1 MFCKNCG
8 RQLLPNEKFCADCG
22 TPVSEQESG
31 TQREQTAEQSAAY
44 SQPIE
49 QPTEVNAWNEQT
61 QPVEVQQ
68 TDAFNNQ
75 TAANDYAAPQY
86 QTVNAQG
93 GYNQYQNGQ
102 QGGYTYDYNNQAVQ
116 PQYAQPM
123 PKKKSKAPF
132 IITACGVAVAL
143 VIAIA
148 VFFIF
153 TNLNKATTPQG
164 QIQGTW
170 VAEEDGV
177 KIQLEFK
184 PDGTINIPNAK
195 ELGKLISSYAGSSDY
210 GDFINYDEI
219 FNMIKL
225 TYSIDDQK
233 TLSVNFEVS
242 FINQSQSQSL
252 KWSDDPA
259 NGGSDTW
266 GIDGDNLYIAGVKLT
281 RVNS

>member
-22 TPVSEQESG
+22 TPVPVQESAI
-31 TQREQTAEQSAAY
+31 QNEKPIAENQSVEQTADMN
-44 SQPIE
+44 
-49 QPTEVNAWNEQT
+49 VRNEQT

-153 TNLNKATTPQG
+153 TNLNKATPQG

-177 KIQLEFK
+177 RIQLEFK

-210 GDFINYDEI
+210 SDFINYDEI

-225 TYSIDDQK
+225 TYSIYDQK

-266 GIDGDNLYIAGVKLT
+266 GIDGDNLYIAGTKLT

>member
-22 TPVSEQESG
+22 APVPVQESAV
-31 TQREQTAEQSAAY
+31 QNEQPIAENQSVEQTADMN
-44 SQPIE
+44 
-49 QPTEVNAWNEQT
+49 VRNEQT

-102 QGGYTYDYNNQAVQ
+102 QGGYSYDYNNQGVQ
-116 PQYAQPM
+116 PQYAQPI
-123 PKKKSKAPF
+123 PKKKSKTPF

-153 TNLNKATTPQG
+153 TNLNKATPQG

-177 KIQLEFK
+177 RVQLEFK

-210 GDFINYDEI
+210 SDFINYDEI

-233 TLSVNFEVS
+233 TLSVSFEVS

-266 GIDGDNLYIAGVKLT
+266 GIDGDNLYIAGTKLT

>member
-22 TPVSEQESG
+22 TPVPVQESAI
-31 TQREQTAEQSAAY
+31 QNEKPIAENQSVEQTADMN
-44 SQPIE
+44 
-49 QPTEVNAWNEQT
+49 VRNEQT

-102 QGGYTYDYNNQAVQ
+102 QGGYSYDYNNQGVQ
-116 PQYAQPM
+116 PQYTQPI
-123 PKKKSKAPF
+123 PKKKSKTPF

-153 TNLNKATTPQG
+153 TNLNKATPQG

-177 KIQLEFK
+177 RIQLEFK

-210 GDFINYDEI
+210 SDFINYDEI

-266 GIDGDNLYIAGVKLT
+266 GIDGDNLYIAGTKLT

>member
-22 TPVSEQESG
+22 APVPVQESAI
-31 TQREQTAEQSAAY
+31 QNEKPIAENQSVEQTADMN
-44 SQPIE
+44 
-49 QPTEVNAWNEQT
+49 VRNEQT

-102 QGGYTYDYNNQAVQ
+102 QGGYSYDYNNQGVQ
-116 PQYAQPM
+116 PQYAQPI
-123 PKKKSKAPF
+123 PKKKSKTPF

-153 TNLNKATTPQG
+153 TNLNKATPQG

-177 KIQLEFK
+177 RIQLEFK

-210 GDFINYDEI
+210 SDFINYDEI

-281 RVNS
+281 RVNG

>member
-22 TPVSEQESG
+22 APVPVQESAV
-31 TQREQTAEQSAAY
+31 QNEKPIAENQSVEQTADMN
-44 SQPIE
+44 
-49 QPTEVNAWNEQT
+49 VRNEQT

-123 PKKKSKAPF
+123 PKKKSKTPF

-153 TNLNKATTPQG
+153 TNLNKATPQG

-177 KIQLEFK
+177 RIQLEFK

-195 ELGKLISSYAGSSDY
+195 ELGKLISSYAGSSGY

-233 TLSVNFEVS
+233 TLSVSFEVS

-266 GIDGDNLYIAGVKLT
+266 GIDGDNLYIAGTKLT

>member
-22 TPVSEQESG
+22 TPVPVQESAI
-31 TQREQTAEQSAAY
+31 QNEKPIAENQSVEQTADMN
-44 SQPIE
+44 
-49 QPTEVNAWNEQT
+49 VRNEQT

-102 QGGYTYDYNNQAVQ
+102 QGGYSYDYNNQGVQ
-116 PQYAQPM
+116 PQYVQPI
-123 PKKKSKAPF
+123 PKKKSKTPF

-153 TNLNKATTPQG
+153 TNLNKATPQG

-177 KIQLEFK
+177 RIQLEFK

-210 GDFINYDEI
+210 SDFINYDEI

-266 GIDGDNLYIAGVKLT
+266 GIDGDNLYIAGTKLT

>member
-22 TPVSEQESG
+22 TPVPEQEVSVQSEQ
-31 TQREQTAEQSAAY
+31 TVEQPVAY
-44 SQPIE
+44 NQPIE
-49 QPTEVNAWNEQT
+49 QQTEVNAQNEQT
-61 QPVEVQQ
+61 QPVENQQ
-68 TDAFNNQ
+68 TDAYNQ
-75 TAANDYAAPQY
+75 MHANDYSAPQY

-102 QGGYTYDYNNQAVQ
+102 QGGYAYDYNNQAVQ

-123 PKKKSKAPF
+123 PKKKSKTPF
-132 IITACGVAVAL
+132 IITACGIAVAL
-143 VIAIA
+143 AIAIA
-148 VFFIF
+148 AFFIF
-153 TNLNKATTPQG
+153 TNLNKATPQG

-177 KIQLEFK
+177 SVQLEFK

-233 TLSVNFEVS
+233 TLSVSFEVS
-242 FINQSQSQSL
+242 FINQSQTQSL

-266 GIDGDNLYIAGVKLT
+266 GIDGDTLYIAGTKLT
-281 RVNS
+281 RINN

>member
-22 TPVSEQESG
+22 TPVPVQESAI
-31 TQREQTAEQSAAY
+31 QNEKPIAENQSVEQTADMN
-44 SQPIE
+44 
-49 QPTEVNAWNEQT
+49 VRNEQT

-102 QGGYTYDYNNQAVQ
+102 QGGYSYDYNNQAVQ

-123 PKKKSKAPF
+123 PKKKSKTPF

-148 VFFIF
+148 AFFIF
-153 TNLNKATTPQG
+153 TNLNKATPQG

-177 KIQLEFK
+177 RIQLEFK

-210 GDFINYDEI
+210 SDFINYDEI

-266 GIDGDNLYIAGVKLT
+266 GIDGDNLYIAGTKLT

>member
-22 TPVSEQESG
+22 APVPVQESAVQNEK
-31 TQREQTAEQSAAY
+31 TIAENQSVEQTADMN
-44 SQPIE
+44 
-49 QPTEVNAWNEQT
+49 VRNEQT

-102 QGGYTYDYNNQAVQ
+102 QGGYSYDYNNQGVQ
-116 PQYAQPM
+116 PQYAQPI
-123 PKKKSKAPF
+123 PKKKSKTPF

-153 TNLNKATTPQG
+153 TNLNKATPQG

-177 KIQLEFK
+177 RIQLEFK

-233 TLSVNFEVS
+233 TLSVSFEVS

>member
-22 TPVSEQESG
+22 APVPVQESAI
-31 TQREQTAEQSAAY
+31 QNEKPIAENQSVEQTADMN
-44 SQPIE
+44 
-49 QPTEVNAWNEQT
+49 VRNEQT

-102 QGGYTYDYNNQAVQ
+102 QGGYSYDYNNQAVQ

-123 PKKKSKAPF
+123 PKKKSKTPF

-148 VFFIF
+148 AFFIF
-153 TNLNKATTPQG
+153 TNLNKATPQG

-177 KIQLEFK
+177 RIQLEFK

-210 GDFINYDEI
+210 SDFINYDEI

-266 GIDGDNLYIAGVKLT
+266 GIDGDNLYIAGTKLT

>member
-22 TPVSEQESG
+22 TPVPVQESAV
-31 TQREQTAEQSAAY
+31 QNE
-44 SQPIE
+44 QPIAE
-49 QPTEVNAWNEQT
+49 N
-61 QPVEVQQ
+61 QPVENHQ
-68 TDAFNNQ
+68 TDAYNQ
-75 TAANDYAAPQY
+75 MPANDYSAPQY

-102 QGGYTYDYNNQAVQ
+102 QSGYTYDYNNQAVQ

-123 PKKKSKAPF
+123 PKKKSKTPF
-132 IITACGVAVAL
+132 IITACGIAVAL
-143 VIAIA
+143 VVAIA
-148 VFFIF
+148 AFFIF
-153 TNLNKATTPQG
+153 NGLNKNTPQG

-170 VAEEDGV
+170 VAEENGV
-177 KIQLEFK
+177 RIQLEFK
-184 PDGTINIPNAK
+184 PDGTIGIPNAK
-195 ELGKLISSYAGSSDY
+195 ELGELISHYAGSSDY

-233 TLSVNFEVS
+233 TLLVSFEVS

-266 GIDGDNLYIAGVKLT
+266 GIDGDNLYIAGMKLT

>member
-22 TPVSEQESG
+22 TPVPVQESAI
-31 TQREQTAEQSAAY
+31 QNEKPIAENQSVEQTADMN
-44 SQPIE
+44 
-49 QPTEVNAWNEQT
+49 VRNEQT

-102 QGGYTYDYNNQAVQ
+102 QGGYSYDYNNQGVQ
-116 PQYAQPM
+116 PQYAQPI
-123 PKKKSKAPF
+123 PKKKSKTPF

-153 TNLNKATTPQG
+153 TNLNKVTPQG

-177 KIQLEFK
+177 RIQLEFK

-210 GDFINYDEI
+210 SDFINYDEI

-266 GIDGDNLYIAGVKLT
+266 GIDGDNLYIAGTKLT

>member
-22 TPVSEQESG
+22 TPVPVQESAV
-31 TQREQTAEQSAAY
+31 QNEKPIAENQSVEQTADMN
-44 SQPIE
+44 
-49 QPTEVNAWNEQT
+49 VRNEQT

-123 PKKKSKAPF
+123 PKKKSKTPF

-153 TNLNKATTPQG
+153 TNLNKATPQG

-177 KIQLEFK
+177 RIQLEFK

-195 ELGKLISSYAGSSDY
+195 ELGKLISSYAGSSGY

-233 TLSVNFEVS
+233 TLSVSFEVS

-266 GIDGDNLYIAGVKLT
+266 GIDGDNLYIAGTKLT

>member
-22 TPVSEQESG
+22 TPVPEQEVSVQSEQ
-31 TQREQTAEQSAAY
+31 TVEQPVAY
-44 SQPIE
+44 NQPIE
-49 QPTEVNAWNEQT
+49 QQTEVNAQNEQT
-61 QPVEVQQ
+61 QPVENQQ
-68 TDAFNNQ
+68 TDAYNQ
-75 TAANDYAAPQY
+75 MPANDYSAPQY

-102 QGGYTYDYNNQAVQ
+102 QGGYAYDYNNQAVQ

-123 PKKKSKAPF
+123 PKKKSKTPF
-132 IITACGVAVAL
+132 IITACGIAVAL
-143 VIAIA
+143 AIAIA
-148 VFFIF
+148 AFFIF
-153 TNLNKATTPQG
+153 TNLNKATPQG

-177 KIQLEFK
+177 SVQLEFK

-233 TLSVNFEVS
+233 TLSVSFEVS
-242 FINQSQSQSL
+242 FINQSQTQSL

-266 GIDGDNLYIAGVKLT
+266 GIDGDTLYIAGTKLT
-281 RVNS
+281 RVNN

>member
-22 TPVSEQESG
+22 TPVPVQESAI
-31 TQREQTAEQSAAY
+31 QNEKPIAENQSVEQTADMN
-44 SQPIE
+44 
-49 QPTEVNAWNEQT
+49 VRNEQT

-123 PKKKSKAPF
+123 PKKKSKTPF
-132 IITACGVAVAL
+132 IITACGVAAAL

-153 TNLNKATTPQG
+153 TNLNKATPQG

-177 KIQLEFK
+177 RIQLEFK

-210 GDFINYDEI
+210 SDFINYDEI

-266 GIDGDNLYIAGVKLT
+266 GIDGDNLYIAGTKLT

>member
-22 TPVSEQESG
+22 APVPVQESAI
-31 TQREQTAEQSAAY
+31 QNEKPIAENQSVEQTADMN
-44 SQPIE
+44 
-49 QPTEVNAWNEQT
+49 VRNEQT

-123 PKKKSKAPF
+123 PKKKSKTPF
-132 IITACGVAVAL
+132 IITACGVAAAL

-153 TNLNKATTPQG
+153 TNLNKATPQG

-177 KIQLEFK
+177 RIQLEFK

-233 TLSVNFEVS
+233 TLSVSFEVS

-266 GIDGDNLYIAGVKLT
+266 GIDGDNLYIAGTKLT

>member
-22 TPVSEQESG
+22 TPVSEQESAV
-31 TQREQTAEQSAAY
+31 QNEQPIAENQSVEQTADMN
-44 SQPIE
+44 
-49 QPTEVNAWNEQT
+49 VRNEQT
-61 QPVEVQQ
+61 QPVENHQ
-68 TDAFNNQ
+68 TDAYNQ
-75 TAANDYAAPQY
+75 MPANDYAAPQY

-123 PKKKSKAPF
+123 PKKKSKTPF

-177 KIQLEFK
+177 RIQLEFK

-281 RVNS
+281 RANS

>member
-22 TPVSEQESG
+22 APVPVQESAV
-31 TQREQTAEQSAAY
+31 QNEKPIAENQSVEQTADMN
-44 SQPIE
+44 
-49 QPTEVNAWNEQT
+49 VRNEQT

-123 PKKKSKAPF
+123 PKKKSKTPF

-153 TNLNKATTPQG
+153 TNLNKATPQG

-177 KIQLEFK
+177 RIQLEFK

-233 TLSVNFEVS
+233 TLSVSFEVS

>member
-22 TPVSEQESG
+22 TPVPEQEVSVQSEQ
-31 TQREQTAEQSAAY
+31 TVEQPVAY
-44 SQPIE
+44 NQPIE
-49 QPTEVNAWNEQT
+49 QQTEVNAQNEQT
-61 QPVEVQQ
+61 QPVENQQ
-68 TDAFNNQ
+68 TDAYNQ
-75 TAANDYAAPQY
+75 MPANDYSAPQY

-102 QGGYTYDYNNQAVQ
+102 QGGYAYDYNSQAVQ

-123 PKKKSKAPF
+123 PKKKSKTPF
-132 IITACGVAVAL
+132 IITACGIAVAL
-143 VIAIA
+143 AIAIA
-148 VFFIF
+148 AFFIF
-153 TNLNKATTPQG
+153 TNLNKATPQG

-170 VAEEDGV
+170 VAEEDSV
-177 KIQLEFK
+177 SVQLEFK

-233 TLSVNFEVS
+233 TLSVSFEVS
-242 FINQSQSQSL
+242 FINQSQTQSL

-266 GIDGDNLYIAGVKLT
+266 GIDGDTLYIAGTKLT
-281 RVNS
+281 RINN

>member
-22 TPVSEQESG
+22 APVPVQESAI
-31 TQREQTAEQSAAY
+31 QNEKPIAENQSVEQTADMN
-44 SQPIE
+44 
-49 QPTEVNAWNEQT
+49 VRNEQT
-61 QPVEVQQ
+61 QPVENHQ

-116 PQYAQPM
+116 PQYAQPI
-123 PKKKSKAPF
+123 PKKKSKTPF

-153 TNLNKATTPQG
+153 TNLNKATPQG

-177 KIQLEFK
+177 RIQLEFK

-210 GDFINYDEI
+210 SDFINYDEI

-225 TYSIDDQK
+225 TYSIDNQK

-266 GIDGDNLYIAGVKLT
+266 GIDGDNLYIAGTKLT

>member
-22 TPVSEQESG
+22 TPVSEQESAV
-31 TQREQTAEQSAAY
+31 QNEQPIAENQSVEQTADMN
-44 SQPIE
+44 
-49 QPTEVNAWNEQT
+49 VRNEQT

-102 QGGYTYDYNNQAVQ
+102 QGGYSYDYNNQGVQ
-116 PQYAQPM
+116 PQYAQPI
-123 PKKKSKAPF
+123 PKKKSKTPF

-153 TNLNKATTPQG
+153 TNLNKATPQG
-164 QIQGTW
+164 QIQGIW

-177 KIQLEFK
+177 RVQLEFK

-233 TLSVNFEVS
+233 TLSVSFEVS

-266 GIDGDNLYIAGVKLT
+266 GIDGDNLYIAGTKLT

>member
-22 TPVSEQESG
+22 APVPVQESAI
-31 TQREQTAEQSAAY
+31 QNEKPIAENQSVEQTADMN
-44 SQPIE
+44 
-49 QPTEVNAWNEQT
+49 VRNEQT

-102 QGGYTYDYNNQAVQ
+102 QGGYSYDYNNQGVQ
-116 PQYAQPM
+116 PQYAQPI

-153 TNLNKATTPQG
+153 TNLNKATPQG

-177 KIQLEFK
+177 RIQLEFK

-210 GDFINYDEI
+210 SDFINYDEI

-233 TLSVNFEVS
+233 TLSVSFEVS

>member
-22 TPVSEQESG
+22 APVPVQESAI
-31 TQREQTAEQSAAY
+31 QNEKPIAENQSVEQTADMN
-44 SQPIE
+44 
-49 QPTEVNAWNEQT
+49 VRNEQT

-102 QGGYTYDYNNQAVQ
+102 QGGYSYDYNNQGVQ
-116 PQYAQPM
+116 PQYAQPI
-123 PKKKSKAPF
+123 PKKKSKTPF

-153 TNLNKATTPQG
+153 TNLNKATPQG

-177 KIQLEFK
+177 RIQLEFK

-210 GDFINYDEI
+210 SDFINYDEI

-233 TLSVNFEVS
+233 TLSVSFEVS

>member
-22 TPVSEQESG
+22 APVPVQESAI
-31 TQREQTAEQSAAY
+31 QNEKPIAENQSVEQTADMN
-44 SQPIE
+44 
-49 QPTEVNAWNEQT
+49 VRNEQT

-123 PKKKSKAPF
+123 PKKKSKTPF

-153 TNLNKATTPQG
+153 TNLNKATPQG

-177 KIQLEFK
+177 RIQLEFK

-233 TLSVNFEVS
+233 TLSVSFEVS

>member
-22 TPVSEQESG
+22 TPVPVQESAI
-31 TQREQTAEQSAAY
+31 QNEKLIAENQSVEQTADMN
-44 SQPIE
+44 
-49 QPTEVNAWNEQT
+49 VRNEQT

-102 QGGYTYDYNNQAVQ
+102 QGGYSYDYNNQGVQ
-116 PQYAQPM
+116 PQYAQPI
-123 PKKKSKAPF
+123 PKKKSKTPF

-153 TNLNKATTPQG
+153 TNLNKATPQG

-177 KIQLEFK
+177 RIQLEFK

-210 GDFINYDEI
+210 SDFINYDEI

-266 GIDGDNLYIAGVKLT
+266 GIDGDNLYIAGTKLT

>member
-22 TPVSEQESG
+22 TPVPEQEVSVQSEQ
-31 TQREQTAEQSAAY
+31 TVEQPVAY
-44 SQPIE
+44 NQPIE
-49 QPTEVNAWNEQT
+49 QQTEVNAQNEQT
-61 QPVEVQQ
+61 QPVENQQ
-68 TDAFNNQ
+68 TDAYNQ
-75 TAANDYAAPQY
+75 MPANDYSAPQY

-102 QGGYTYDYNNQAVQ
+102 QGGYAYDYNNQAVQ

-123 PKKKSKAPF
+123 PKKKSKTPF
-132 IITACGVAVAL
+132 IITACGIAVAL
-143 VIAIA
+143 AIAIA

-153 TNLNKATTPQG
+153 TNLNKATPQG

-177 KIQLEFK
+177 SVQLEFK

-233 TLSVNFEVS
+233 TLSVSFEVS
-242 FINQSQSQSL
+242 FINQSQTPSL

-266 GIDGDNLYIAGVKLT
+266 GIDGDTLYIAGTKLT
-281 RVNS
+281 RINN

>member
-22 TPVSEQESG
+22 TPVSEQESAV
-31 TQREQTAEQSAAY
+31 QNEQPIAENQSVEQTADMN
-44 SQPIE
+44 
-49 QPTEVNAWNEQT
+49 VRNEQT

-102 QGGYTYDYNNQAVQ
+102 QGGYSYDYNNQGVQ
-116 PQYAQPM
+116 PQYAQPI
-123 PKKKSKAPF
+123 PKKKSKTPF

-153 TNLNKATTPQG
+153 TNLNKATPQG

-177 KIQLEFK
+177 RIQLEFK

-210 GDFINYDEI
+210 SDFINYDEI

-242 FINQSQSQSL
+242 FINQSQPQSL

>member
-22 TPVSEQESG
+22 APVPVQESAV
-31 TQREQTAEQSAAY
+31 QNEKPIAENQSVEQTADMN
-44 SQPIE
+44 
-49 QPTEVNAWNEQT
+49 VRNEQT

-123 PKKKSKAPF
+123 PKKKSKTPF

-153 TNLNKATTPQG
+153 TNLNKATPQG

-177 KIQLEFK
+177 RIQLEFK

-210 GDFINYDEI
+210 SDFINYDEI

-266 GIDGDNLYIAGVKLT
+266 GIDGDNLYIAGTKLT

>member
-22 TPVSEQESG
+22 TPVPVQESAI
-31 TQREQTAEQSAAY
+31 QNEKPIAENQSVEQTADMN
-44 SQPIE
+44 
-49 QPTEVNAWNEQT
+49 VRNEQT

-102 QGGYTYDYNNQAVQ
+102 QGGYSYDYNNQGVQ
-116 PQYAQPM
+116 PQYAQPI
-123 PKKKSKAPF
+123 PKKKSKTPF

-153 TNLNKATTPQG
+153 TNLNKATPQG

-177 KIQLEFK
+177 RIQLEFK

-210 GDFINYDEI
+210 SDFINYDEI

-242 FINQSQSQSL
+242 LSIKVSRSHSNGRMIPQTAVRIHGVLTEIISILPAQS
-252 KWSDDPA
+252 
-259 NGGSDTW
+259 
-266 GIDGDNLYIAGVKLT
+266 
-281 RVNS
+281 

>member
-22 TPVSEQESG
+22 TPVSEQESAV
-31 TQREQTAEQSAAY
+31 QNEQPIAENQSVEQTADMN
-44 SQPIE
+44 
-49 QPTEVNAWNEQT
+49 VRNEQT

-102 QGGYTYDYNNQAVQ
+102 QGGYSYDYNNQGVQ
-116 PQYAQPM
+116 PQYAQPI
-123 PKKKSKAPF
+123 PKKKSKTPF

-153 TNLNKATTPQG
+153 TNLNKATPQG

-177 KIQLEFK
+177 RVQLEFK

-210 GDFINYDEI
+210 SDFINYDEI

-266 GIDGDNLYIAGVKLT
+266 GIDGDNLYIAGTKLT